1 MYFTLYY
8 CILYKIVTIQTY
20 SWNKLEP
27 TTCVL
32 FLQSMRGHVKS
43 IGFFD
48 FRTCQCYGNMIMIH
62 LSEQINHFGMVPLLT
77 DIYIERKDP
86 RSCFTRM
93 FKPARWCDFISGHL
107 DTCWTPDFNDQ
118 ASKLT
123 RNGPFAKWLLASPSD
138 LSARP
143 ATRHPACGKFLGD
156 MSTTAVD

>member
-32 FLQSMRGHVKS
+32 FLQSTRGHVKS

-62 LSEQINHFGMVPLLT
+62 LSEQIKHFGMVPLLT

-93 FKPARWCDFISGHL
+93 FKPARWCDFIRGHL
-107 DTCWTPDFNDQ
+107 DT
-118 ASKLT
+118 
-123 RNGPFAKWLLASPSD
+123 G
-138 LSARP
+138 
-143 ATRHPACGKFLGD
+143 
-156 MSTTAVD
+156 